1 MLNEPGC
8 SAKVVDDLL
17 TVSLYRAQCRHDL
30 RFDASLIPAIF
41 ERRTAVKWRL
51 HGGMRTARAH
61 APVQEAGA
69 RSKEPPN
76 ARDRGAN
83 AFADAFHVHATAPYP

>member
-30 RFDASLIPAIF
+30 RFDASSVPAIC
-41 ERRTAVKWRL
+41 ERRTAVKKRL
-51 HGGMRTARAH
+51 DGGMRAARAH
-61 APVQEAGA
+61 AAM
-69 RSKEPPN
+69 K
-76 ARDRGAN
+76 
-83 AFADAFHVHATAPYP
+83 